1 MINEVAAWDCLI
13 KAEEKLREVLG
24 NLVEGESVVKSGV
37 RKYTAKG
44 RKVVRGGKKS
54 QEAEVEREGLRGAAE
69 FAKWSRER
77 RE

>member
-1 MINEVAAWDCLI
+1 MIDEVAAWECLI

-24 NLVEGESVVKSGV
+24 DLIEEERVVKKSV
-37 RKYTAKG
+37 RKNTVKS
-44 RKVVRGGKKS
+44 RKAVRGGKKS
-54 QEAEVEREGLRGAAE
+54 TEAAEEPEGLRGAAE